1 MYEEAHTGDLYTLLI
16 NGKQPKSTTDLFILW
31 HLRMLS
37 TCLLQSGKT
46 LREEPK
52 GMEYAPY
59 LHEAVGIDEGEYL
72 YAFNLKVLAVLTRE
86 YGARL
91 LGENEAYRRELMEKW
106 FYVKTVGGGF
116 GSLPYMK
123 AGISRVS
130 EVGEG
135 QVLDWM
141 ISDVKAYLQG
151 HWYEK
156 ETIISVEIGSSTTS
170 PLYTN
175 PEYRN

>member
-1 MYEEAHTGDLYTLLI
+1 MHPTAVYEEAHTGNLYTLLI
-16 NGKQPKSTTDLFILW
+16 NGTQPKSTTDLFILW

-37 TCLLQSGKT
+37 TCLIQSGKT

-72 YAFNLKVLAVLTRE
+72 HVFDWKVLAVLTRE

-91 LGENEAYRRELMEKW
+91 LGENEAYRKAFMEKW
-106 FYVKTVGGGF
+106 FYANTVAGGF
-116 GSLPYMK
+116 GSLPDMK
-123 AGISRVS
+123 ANISKVV
-130 EVGEG
+130 EVGEEG

-141 ISDVKAYLQG
+141 ISDVKA
-151 HWYEK
+151 
-156 ETIISVEIGSSTTS
+156 
-170 PLYTN
+170 
-175 PEYRN
+175 